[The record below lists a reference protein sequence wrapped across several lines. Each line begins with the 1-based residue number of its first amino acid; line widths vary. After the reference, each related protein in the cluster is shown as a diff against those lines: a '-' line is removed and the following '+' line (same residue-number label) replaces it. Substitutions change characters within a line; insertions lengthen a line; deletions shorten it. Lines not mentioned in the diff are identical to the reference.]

1 MLPGPAFHTRAL
13 HAERLFYG
21 RSVQLSGSK
30 LKEILRGH
38 LDKLRK
44 RDALGENSKEQQRD
58 VAVDSVGPFDLNAP
72 VALIQT
78 YEVLIDAINDD
89 ATFDFS
95 FGEVWELVAM
105 GILPR

>member
-1 MLPGPAFHTRAL
+1 MLPVQAFHTRAA

-21 RSVQLSGSK
+21 RGVQLSGSK

-44 RDALGENSKEQQRD
+44 RDALGESSKEQQCEG
-58 VAVDSVGPFDLNAP
+58 VSMGPFDLNAP
-72 VALIQT
+72 AALIQT
-78 YEVLIDAINDD
+78 YEVLIDAIHDD